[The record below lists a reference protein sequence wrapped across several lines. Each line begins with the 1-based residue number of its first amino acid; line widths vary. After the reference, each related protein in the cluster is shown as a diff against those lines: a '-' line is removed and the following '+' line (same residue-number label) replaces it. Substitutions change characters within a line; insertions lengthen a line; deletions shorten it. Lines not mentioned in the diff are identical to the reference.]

1 MDVRDR
7 ALLDLQRVLDVK
19 PPVRPRFD
27 PQEARYLDFKT
38 RVGKLLKEALGDGA
52 QAFLEHYFLEFLP
65 VLIRAA
71 GEHEK
76 LHEIECE
83 QQFQEINEVFD
94 KDLHNLSHS
103 PMIFPLNRQVFR
115 LVAPASPALDLG
127 IGQGQNSQF
136 TLGGRPLDVG
146 ADIMVSN
153 LIKARQRKC
162 HKSFVAMD
170 MGNIPFANETFQRV
184 YALNCLYHVQMGRRK
199 ALEEISRVLA
209 PGGQVA
215 LTDISPFLTDM
226 KPLRQFFESLGFG
239 QLGAE
244 FSRYF
249 LSGFG
254 ADGTPGEKEFYTE
267 TLMELGFEN
276 ITARYLLSPRLTQ
289 LSYLFYDWQAL
300 FNLNAQSKL
309 EGAEGLKR
317 LNATYRPMLKT
328 VVAPLI
334 RLDEELC
341 YREQCGGYLFV
352 TAQKRGTPD
361 PKKTTRFVW
370 DEHLICPTSG
380 APLTKEGETYVCRES
395 DRAYPV
401 VDGIPLLTD
410 FYADNVE
417 IQTAAPAEE
426 KKTKK

>member
-7 ALLDLQRVLDVK
+7 ALLDLQNVLDIK

-38 RVGKLLKEALGDGA
+38 RVRKLMKEALGDQGPE
-52 QAFLEHYFLEFLP
+52 FLEQYFLKFLP
-65 VLIRAA
+65 VLVRAA
-71 GEHEK
+71 GEHEG
-76 LHEIECE
+76 LDQIEC
-83 QQFQEINEVFD
+83 QSQLDEIDEVFE

-115 LVAPASPALDLG
+115 LVSPASPSLDLG
-127 IGQGQNSQF
+127 IGQGQNSTF

-153 LIKARQRKC
+153 LMEARKRKSHKAY
-162 HKSFVAMD
+162 VAMD
-170 MGNIPFANETFQRV
+170 MGNIPFADETFQRV
-184 YALNCLYHVQMGRRK
+184 YALNCLYHVQMGRKK
-199 ALEEISRVLA
+199 ALEEISRVLE

-215 LTDISPFLTDM
+215 LTDISSHLTEM
-226 KPLRQFFESLGFG
+226 KPLCQFFEMLGFKD
-239 QLGAE
+239 LATE

-254 ADGTPGEKEFYTE
+254 ADGTPGEKNWYIE

-276 ITARYLLSPRLTQ
+276 ITVRYLLSPRLSQ

-300 FNLNAQSKL
+300 FNLNAQSRL
-309 EGAEGLKR
+309 EGEEGKKLLR
-317 LNATYRPMLKT
+317 ATYRPMMKS

-341 YREQCGGYLFV
+341 YKEQRGGYIFV
-352 TAQKRGTPD
+352 TAQKRGSS
-361 PKKTTRFVW
+361 PKRTGKFVW
-370 DEHLICPTSG
+370 EDHLICPTSK
-380 APLTKEGETYVCRES
+380 APLVKES
-395 DRAYPV
+395 DAFVCHQSDRVYPT

-410 FYADNVE
+410 FYSDNVDTTSAK
-417 IQTAAPAEE
+417 TAPPAKAE
-426 KKTKK
+426 K

>member
-7 ALLDLQRVLDVK
+7 ALLDLQNVLDIK

-38 RVGKLLKEALGDGA
+38 RVGKLLKEAMGDGR
-52 QAFLEHYFLEFLP
+52 QAFLEQYFLEFLP
-65 VLIRAA
+65 VLVRAMA
-71 GEHEK
+71 EHEK
-76 LHEIECE
+76 LDQVECE
-83 QQFQEINEVFD
+83 QEVQDIDEVFE

-115 LVAPASPALDLG
+115 LVAPAGPSLDLG
-127 IGQGQNSQF
+127 MGQGQNSSF
-136 TLGGRPLDVG
+136 TLGGRWIDVG

-153 LIKARQRKC
+153 LLKARERKS
-162 HKSFVAMD
+162 HKAFVAMD
-170 MGNIPFANETFQRV
+170 MGNIPFAPQTFQRV
-184 YALNCLYHVQMGRRK
+184 YALNCLYHVQMGRKK
-199 ALEEISRVLA
+199 ALEEIARVLE

-215 LTDISPFLTDM
+215 LTDISPYLTEM
-226 KPLRQFFESLGFG
+226 KPLSQFFEMLGFRE
-239 QLGAE
+239 LANE

-249 LSGFG
+249 LAGFG
-254 ADGTPGEKEFYTE
+254 ADGTPGNVEFYTE

-276 ITARYLLSPRLTQ
+276 ITVRYLLSPRLSQ

-309 EGAEGLKR
+309 HGEEGKKR
-317 LNATYRPMLKT
+317 LLATYRPMLKS

-341 YREQCGGYLFV
+341 YREGKGGYIFV
-352 TAQKRGTPD
+352 TAQKRGAAERRG
-361 PKKTTRFVW
+361 PKGGKFNW
-370 DEHLICPTSG
+370 EEHLICPTSK
-380 APLTKEGETYVCRES
+380 APLSKREDGSFFCEKS
-395 DRAYPV
+395 DRVYPA

-410 FYADNVE
+410 FYADNVD
-417 IQTAAPAEE
+417 TAGAHPNGR
-426 KKTKK
+426 

>member
-7 ALLDLQRVLDVK
+7 ALLDLQNVLDIK

-38 RVGKLLKEALGDGA
+38 RVRKLLKESLGDRGP
-52 QAFLEHYFLEFLP
+52 AFLEQYFLEFLP
-65 VLIRAA
+65 VLVRAM

-76 LHEIECE
+76 LDQIECDDE
-83 QQFQEINEVFD
+83 MAQIDEVFE
-94 KDLHNLSHS
+94 KNLHNLSHS

-115 LVAPASPALDLG
+115 LVAPATPSLDLG
-127 IGQGQNSQF
+127 VGQGQNSTF

-153 LIKARQRKC
+153 LMEARKRKSHKA
-162 HKSFVAMD
+162 FVAMD
-170 MGNIPFANETFQRV
+170 MGNIPFAGETFQRV

-199 ALEEISRVLA
+199 ALEEISRVLE

-215 LTDISPFLTDM
+215 LTDISPYLTEM
-226 KPLRQFFESLGFG
+226 KPLCQFFEMFGFKE
-239 QLGAE
+239 LASE

-254 ADGTPGEKEFYTE
+254 ADGTPGNAEFYTE

-276 ITARYLLSPRLTQ
+276 ITVRYLLSPRLSQ

-309 EGAEGLKR
+309 QGDEGYKR
-317 LNATYRPMLKT
+317 MMATYRPMLKS

-341 YREQCGGYLFV
+341 YREGRGGYIFV
-352 TAQKRGTPD
+352 TAQKRGSA
-361 PKKTTRFVW
+361 PKKSGKFNW
-370 DEHLICPTSG
+370 EEHLICPTSQ
-380 APLTKEGETYVCRES
+380 APLAKQPDGSFFCERS
-395 DRAYPV
+395 DRLYPT

-410 FYADNVE
+410 FYADNVD
-417 IQTAAPAEE
+417 TAVA
-426 KKTKK
+426 KNGR